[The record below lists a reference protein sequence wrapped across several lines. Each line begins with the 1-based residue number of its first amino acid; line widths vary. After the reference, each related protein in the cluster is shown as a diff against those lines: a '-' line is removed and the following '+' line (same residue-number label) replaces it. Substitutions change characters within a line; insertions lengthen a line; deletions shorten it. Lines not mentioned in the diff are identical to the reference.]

1 MNAVMQACVHC
12 HDIDSALRVF
22 DEMSK
27 PEGCGVDDV
36 TYGTLLKGLG
46 DAQMIDEAFQVLE
59 SVEKGTAVGSPQLS
73 AQMICGLLNALT
85 ESGDLRRANGLLAR
99 YGHALQEG
107 GSPSILT
114 FNLLMKG
121 YITAGCPQ
129 AAIGVHD
136 EILKHGLK
144 PDRLSYNTLI
154 FACIKNENL
163 EKAMLLYEQMK
174 VACECLKG

>member
-27 PEGCGVDDV
+27 PEGCGVDDI

-46 DAQMIDEAFQVLE
+46 DAQRIDEAFQVLE

-85 ESGDLRRANGLLAR
+85 ESVQGISAVLMDF
-99 YGHALQEG
+99 LQDMVMH
-107 GSPSILT
+107 
-114 FNLLMKG
+114 F
-121 YITAGCPQ
+121 
-129 AAIGVHD
+129 
-136 EILKHGLK
+136 
-144 PDRLSYNTLI
+144 R
-154 FACIKNENL
+154 
-163 EKAMLLYEQMK
+163 K
-174 VACECLKG
+174 VELHQF